1 MDLAVSG
8 HVIKDFTQNFTV
20 KRVLICFPSLETV
33 SSAQRSFIE
42 ELLFHATSEYME
54 GEFNE
59 S

>member
-8 HVIKDFTQNFTV
+8 IVIKDFTPNFTV

-33 SSAQRSFIE
+33 SSAQRFFIE
-42 ELLFHATSEYME
+42 EPLLHATSEHME
-54 GEFNE
+54 GEFKE